1 MKEVLPMNYPERL
14 YRIDAEGNLIEPDA
28 EILGLW
34 KWVERFQNEYARQN
48 HSPLTIIEYGYDLAG
63 LVMYLR
69 NKNISD
75 FQNVDS
81 LTLRDYLDYLR
92 LNHDLSAKT
101 MNRHLSTF
109 RSFFRFLWEQRI
121 ITQNPATGIRYAR
134 LTKTTGGHTY
144 LMQSEAKQLLKAS
157 EDQTRFA
164 QRDLAMI
171 ALMLFCGL
179 RISEVAGLNRGDIR
193 WTEQL
198 LIVRGK
204 GNKIRELPMNEYVLK
219 LLNDYLKVRPQ
230 PRYRKKRPAS
240 ETPMDHAR
248 KQLEEKVG
256 GQEEALFISS
266 HLRRISTRGI
276 RDVVD
281 KAMEKVVLDDPTKR
295 ITPHKLRHTFAT
307 LLYLNGADINV
318 LKDLLGHADLSST
331 QIYAAVDQQRKQQ
344 AMHRHPLL
352 PENRLEGGSSTESK
366 N

>member
-1 MKEVLPMNYPERL
+1 MNYPERL
-14 YRIDAEGNLIEPDA
+14 YRLDTQGNRIEPDA

-69 NKNISD
+69 QKNISD
-75 FQNVDS
+75 FQLVDP
-81 LTLRDYLDYLR
+81 LILRDFLDYLR
-92 LNHDLSAKT
+92 LSQDLAPKT

-109 RSFFRFLWEQRI
+109 RSFFRFLWEQRVV
-121 ITQNPATGIRYAR
+121 TQNPAAGIRYAR
-134 LTKTTGGHTY
+134 LTKTTGGHIY
-144 LMQSEAKQLLKAS
+144 LMQSEAKQLLQS
-157 EDQTRFA
+157 TEDNTRFA

-179 RISEVAGLNRGDIR
+179 RVSEVAGLNRNDIR

-198 LIVRGK
+198 LVVRGK

-230 PRYRKKRPAS
+230 PNYRKKRQTT
-240 ETPMDHAR
+240 ENPMEHAR
-248 KQLEEKVG
+248 KQMEEKSG
-256 GQEEALFISS
+256 SQEEALFISS

-352 PENRLEGGSSTESK
+352 PEHQQEGRKEP
-366 N
+366 